1 MDYSS
6 DEWLP
11 DSVTRTRYLSAVPG
25 TQAPGPPGKGWGG
38 PCQHRIQRGAL
49 GSPEPRT
56 HLCVPG
62 RGSPANSIPC
72 SREAIFTG
80 ETGTHI
86 PVAVS
91 LPRDAR
97 IHFLRRC
104 EGSSP
109 GAPAGLSSAG
119 GLRRGRSVGYVQ
131 LLRHLGATAD
141 TGFLPHSL
149 LCFAL
154 KKKRSKFI
162 KVKLAYNK

>member
-6 DEWLP
+6 DERLP

-62 RGSPANSIPC
+62 RGSPANSIPG
-72 SREAIFTG
+72 SREAAFTG

-86 PVAVS
+86 PVAVG
-91 LPRDAR
+91 LPPRCSDP
-97 IHFLRRC
+97 LPETC

-109 GAPAGLSSAG
+109 RAPAGLSSAG

-131 LLRHLGATAD
+131 LLHHLGATAD

-154 KKKRSKFI
+154 KKKK
-162 KVKLAYNK
+162 KQVLLG